1 MYSDLIMT
9 KRLLQINI
17 TANWGSH
24 GRIAEE
30 IGRIAISNNWE
41 SFIAYGRNANPSMS
55 HLVKIGHMFDEMCH
69 GVQSRLLDQ
78 HGLASKH
85 VTRAFIS
92 EIERIKPDIIHLH
105 NIHGYYLNYPILFDF
120 LSSLSVPVVWTL
132 HDCWPIT
139 GHCAYPSS
147 FACDLWKDGCHDCP
161 ARTEYPK
168 SLLIDNSR
176 ENYRLKKKY
185 FCGVDSL
192 HIVTVSKWLENEVRA
207 SFLKGYDIRC
217 IYNGVDIDV
226 FSPQKSTDS
235 LREKHHIGP
244 NEKVALGV
252 ASVWE
257 KRKGLEDFYQL
268 RQVLSSDYRI
278 ILIGLDKSLTRQ
290 VPEGIDIVMRTDNQA
305 QLAAY
310 YSMADVF
317 VNPSQAETFGLTTA
331 EALACGTPCVVYDT
345 SACPELISEETG
357 RVVPLNDISAM
368 AEAIRQICEKTDQ
381 TSMGN
386 ACRERAVKLFNKSE
400 RYQEYWKL
408 YQSILDK

>member
-1 MYSDLIMT
+1 M
-9 KRLLQINI
+9 
-17 TANWGSH
+17 
-24 GRIAEE
+24 
-30 IGRIAISNNWE
+30 
-41 SFIAYGRNANPSMS
+41 
-55 HLVKIGHMFDEMCH
+55 
-69 GVQSRLLDQ
+69 
-78 HGLASKH
+78 
-85 VTRAFIS
+85 
-92 EIERIKPDIIHLH
+92 IE
-105 NIHGYYLNYPILFDF
+105 
-120 LSSLSVPVVWTL
+120 
-132 HDCWPIT
+132 
-139 GHCAYPSS
+139 
-147 FACDLWKDGCHDCP
+147 
-161 ARTEYPK
+161 
-168 SLLIDNSR
+168 
-176 ENYRLKKKY
+176 Y

-357 RVVPLNDISAM
+357 RVVPLNDVSAIS
-368 AEAIRQICEKTDQ
+368 EAIRQICEKTDQ